1 MLFFDC
7 TTRYFESISEDE
19 LKQNGFSKDHKSGQ
33 PQVLLAL
40 MVTRDGLPVSYEVF
54 PGATYGGHS
63 FLPVLR
69 DMWRR
74 NALDRAVCVADRG
87 MFGEENLAELEAE
100 DCGYIVGARIKNL
113 PRTVQDR
120 ILDADA
126 YQPME
131 GRSDIR
137 VMECL
142 YRGRRLLVTWSPVRA
157 RKDRRDR
164 LQAVEKLRVRLRR
177 SHNPKDLICHQ
188 GHKRFITVDGNAHLV
203 IDEAKIQQAARWDNP
218 DLGQEEFVRTLDV
231 FRRETSVRHPEA
243 FKMVLHRGRRQIER
257 ICRHEAA

>member
-1 MLFFDC
+1 M
-7 TTRYFESISEDE
+7 R
-19 LKQNGFSKDHKSGQ
+19 GR
-33 PQVLLAL
+33 P
-40 MVTRDGLPVSYEVF
+40 
-54 PGATYGGHS
+54 
-63 FLPVLR
+63 
-69 DMWRR
+69 
-74 NALDRAVCVADRG
+74 G

-100 DCGYIVGARIKNL
+100 DCGDIVGARIKNL

-177 SHNPKDLICHQ
+177 SHNPKDLIGHQ
-188 GHKRFITVDGNAHLV
+188 GHKRFIAVDGNAHLV

-218 DLGQEEFVRTLDV
+218 DLGQEEFVRTLEV

-243 FKMVLHRGRRQIER
+243 FKMVLHRDRRQIER
-257 ICRHEAA
+257 MCRHKAA